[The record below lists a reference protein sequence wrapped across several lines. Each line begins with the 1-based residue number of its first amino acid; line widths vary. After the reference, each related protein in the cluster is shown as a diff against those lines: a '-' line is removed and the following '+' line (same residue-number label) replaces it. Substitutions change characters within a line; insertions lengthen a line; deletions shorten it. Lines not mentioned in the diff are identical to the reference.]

1 MNLVILL
8 NLEKGSFFMKRKQ
21 LSGKHIGIVFGTFA
35 PMHVGHVDLI
45 TKAKRAN
52 DNVLVI
58 VSGSNTQ
65 EDRGT
70 RAGLSLNRRF
80 RYVREVFYDDELVV
94 VDKLDEAGMPAYPE
108 GWVPWVNRVKELI
121 AKNTDDPEKITFY
134 VGEPEYVTELNRYYP
149 QAQVE
154 LIERSI
160 INISATEIRDNPME
174 NWRFITKPFRR
185 HFTHKV
191 LVVGSASGGKTTLVK
206 LILGITSLNEGDILV
221 CGSSILDMKNLSK
234 VRRRNIGCV
243 FQNFNLISG
252 FTVKENIL
260 LPRYFFENGENNI
273 NEICNT
279 LGLTKEMLSKSIDK
293 ISGGE
298 KQRVALARALINNPE
313 ILIADEPTGNLDAA
327 NEQNIIELLK
337 RINEELGITIITVTH
352 SDKVA
357 NSMQSIC
364 TVVDGKIEYVR
375 R

>member
-1 MNLVILL
+1 MIKLVNVTKCFSDGSNVRYIFK
-8 NLEKGSFFMKRKQ
+8 NCNFEFKKGSTTAIVGR
-21 LSGKHIGIVFGTFA
+21 SG
-35 PMHVGHVDLI
+35 L
-45 TKAKRAN
+45 
-52 DNVLVI
+52 
-58 VSGSNTQ
+58 
-65 EDRGT
+65 
-70 RAGLSLNRRF
+70 
-80 RYVREVFYDDELVV
+80 
-94 VDKLDEAGMPAYPE
+94 
-108 GWVPWVNRVKELI
+108 
-121 AKNTDDPEKITFY
+121 
-134 VGEPEYVTELNRYYP
+134 
-149 QAQVE
+149 
-154 LIERSI
+154 
-160 INISATEIRDNPME
+160 
-174 NWRFITKPFRR
+174 
-185 HFTHKV
+185 
-191 LVVGSASGGKTTLVK
+191 GKTTLVK

-279 LGLTKEMLSKSIDK
+279 LGLSKEMLSKSIDK

-298 KQRVALARALINNPE
+298 KQRVALARAIINNPE

>member
-1 MNLVILL
+1 MIKLVNVTKCFSDGSNVRYIFK
-8 NLEKGSFFMKRKQ
+8 NCNFEFKKGSTTAIIGR
-21 LSGKHIGIVFGTFA
+21 SG
-35 PMHVGHVDLI
+35 L
-45 TKAKRAN
+45 
-52 DNVLVI
+52 
-58 VSGSNTQ
+58 
-65 EDRGT
+65 
-70 RAGLSLNRRF
+70 
-80 RYVREVFYDDELVV
+80 
-94 VDKLDEAGMPAYPE
+94 
-108 GWVPWVNRVKELI
+108 
-121 AKNTDDPEKITFY
+121 
-134 VGEPEYVTELNRYYP
+134 
-149 QAQVE
+149 
-154 LIERSI
+154 
-160 INISATEIRDNPME
+160 
-174 NWRFITKPFRR
+174 
-185 HFTHKV
+185 
-191 LVVGSASGGKTTLVK
+191 GKTTLVK

-279 LGLTKEMLSKSIDK
+279 LGLSKEMLSKSIDK

-337 RINEELGITIITVTH
+337 RINEELGITIIIVTH

>member
-1 MNLVILL
+1 MIKLVNVTKCFSDGSNVRYIFK
-8 NLEKGSFFMKRKQ
+8 NCNFEFKKGSTTAIVGR
-21 LSGKHIGIVFGTFA
+21 SG
-35 PMHVGHVDLI
+35 L
-45 TKAKRAN
+45 
-52 DNVLVI
+52 
-58 VSGSNTQ
+58 
-65 EDRGT
+65 
-70 RAGLSLNRRF
+70 
-80 RYVREVFYDDELVV
+80 
-94 VDKLDEAGMPAYPE
+94 
-108 GWVPWVNRVKELI
+108 
-121 AKNTDDPEKITFY
+121 
-134 VGEPEYVTELNRYYP
+134 
-149 QAQVE
+149 
-154 LIERSI
+154 
-160 INISATEIRDNPME
+160 
-174 NWRFITKPFRR
+174 
-185 HFTHKV
+185 
-191 LVVGSASGGKTTLVK
+191 GKTTLVK

-279 LGLTKEMLSKSIDK
+279 LGLSKEILSKSIDK

-313 ILIADEPTGNLDAA
+313 ILIADEPTGNLDAD

-357 NSMQSIC
+357 SSMQSIC

>member
-1 MNLVILL
+1 MIKLVNVTKCFSDGSNVRYIFK
-8 NLEKGSFFMKRKQ
+8 NCNFEFKKGSTTAIVGR
-21 LSGKHIGIVFGTFA
+21 SG
-35 PMHVGHVDLI
+35 L
-45 TKAKRAN
+45 
-52 DNVLVI
+52 
-58 VSGSNTQ
+58 
-65 EDRGT
+65 
-70 RAGLSLNRRF
+70 
-80 RYVREVFYDDELVV
+80 
-94 VDKLDEAGMPAYPE
+94 
-108 GWVPWVNRVKELI
+108 
-121 AKNTDDPEKITFY
+121 
-134 VGEPEYVTELNRYYP
+134 
-149 QAQVE
+149 
-154 LIERSI
+154 
-160 INISATEIRDNPME
+160 
-174 NWRFITKPFRR
+174 
-185 HFTHKV
+185 
-191 LVVGSASGGKTTLVK
+191 GKTTLVK

-279 LGLTKEMLSKSIDK
+279 LGLSKEILSKSIDK

>member
-1 MNLVILL
+1 MLLWNEGEVMIKLVNVTKCFSDGSNVRYIFK
-8 NLEKGSFFMKRKQ
+8 NCNFEFKKGSTTAIVGR
-21 LSGKHIGIVFGTFA
+21 SG
-35 PMHVGHVDLI
+35 L
-45 TKAKRAN
+45 
-52 DNVLVI
+52 
-58 VSGSNTQ
+58 
-65 EDRGT
+65 
-70 RAGLSLNRRF
+70 
-80 RYVREVFYDDELVV
+80 
-94 VDKLDEAGMPAYPE
+94 
-108 GWVPWVNRVKELI
+108 
-121 AKNTDDPEKITFY
+121 
-134 VGEPEYVTELNRYYP
+134 
-149 QAQVE
+149 
-154 LIERSI
+154 
-160 INISATEIRDNPME
+160 
-174 NWRFITKPFRR
+174 
-185 HFTHKV
+185 
-191 LVVGSASGGKTTLVK
+191 GKTTLVK

-279 LGLTKEMLSKSIDK
+279 LGLSKEMLSKSIDK

>member
-1 MNLVILL
+1 MIKLVNVTKCFSDGSNVRYIFK
-8 NLEKGSFFMKRKQ
+8 NCNFEFKKGSTTAIVGR
-21 LSGKHIGIVFGTFA
+21 SG
-35 PMHVGHVDLI
+35 L
-45 TKAKRAN
+45 
-52 DNVLVI
+52 
-58 VSGSNTQ
+58 
-65 EDRGT
+65 
-70 RAGLSLNRRF
+70 
-80 RYVREVFYDDELVV
+80 
-94 VDKLDEAGMPAYPE
+94 
-108 GWVPWVNRVKELI
+108 
-121 AKNTDDPEKITFY
+121 
-134 VGEPEYVTELNRYYP
+134 
-149 QAQVE
+149 
-154 LIERSI
+154 
-160 INISATEIRDNPME
+160 
-174 NWRFITKPFRR
+174 
-185 HFTHKV
+185 
-191 LVVGSASGGKTTLVK
+191 GKTTLVK

-273 NEICNT
+273 NEICST
-279 LGLTKEMLSKSIDK
+279 LGLSKEMLSKSIDK

-337 RINEELGITIITVTH
+337 RINEELGITIIIVTH

>member
-1 MNLVILL
+1 MIKLVNVTKCFSDGSNVRYIFK
-8 NLEKGSFFMKRKQ
+8 NCNFEFKKGSTTAIVGR
-21 LSGKHIGIVFGTFA
+21 SG
-35 PMHVGHVDLI
+35 L
-45 TKAKRAN
+45 
-52 DNVLVI
+52 
-58 VSGSNTQ
+58 
-65 EDRGT
+65 
-70 RAGLSLNRRF
+70 
-80 RYVREVFYDDELVV
+80 
-94 VDKLDEAGMPAYPE
+94 
-108 GWVPWVNRVKELI
+108 
-121 AKNTDDPEKITFY
+121 
-134 VGEPEYVTELNRYYP
+134 
-149 QAQVE
+149 
-154 LIERSI
+154 
-160 INISATEIRDNPME
+160 
-174 NWRFITKPFRR
+174 
-185 HFTHKV
+185 
-191 LVVGSASGGKTTLVK
+191 GKTTLVK
-206 LILGITSLNEGDILV
+206 LILGITILNEGDILV
-221 CGSSILDMKNLSK
+221 CGSSVLDMKNLSK

-279 LGLTKEMLSKSIDK
+279 LGLSKEMLSKSIDK

>member
-1 MNLVILL
+1 MIKLVNVTKCFSDGSNVRYIFK
-8 NLEKGSFFMKRKQ
+8 NCNFEFKKGSTTAIVGR
-21 LSGKHIGIVFGTFA
+21 SG
-35 PMHVGHVDLI
+35 L
-45 TKAKRAN
+45 
-52 DNVLVI
+52 
-58 VSGSNTQ
+58 
-65 EDRGT
+65 
-70 RAGLSLNRRF
+70 
-80 RYVREVFYDDELVV
+80 
-94 VDKLDEAGMPAYPE
+94 
-108 GWVPWVNRVKELI
+108 
-121 AKNTDDPEKITFY
+121 
-134 VGEPEYVTELNRYYP
+134 
-149 QAQVE
+149 
-154 LIERSI
+154 
-160 INISATEIRDNPME
+160 
-174 NWRFITKPFRR
+174 
-185 HFTHKV
+185 
-191 LVVGSASGGKTTLVK
+191 GKTTLVK

-279 LGLTKEMLSKSIDK
+279 LGLSKEMLSKSIDK

-313 ILIADEPTGNLDAA
+313 ILIADEPTGNLDAD

-337 RINEELGITIITVTH
+337 RINEELGITIITVIH

>member
-1 MNLVILL
+1 MIKLVNVTKCFSDGSNVRYIFK
-8 NLEKGSFFMKRKQ
+8 NCNFEFKKGSTTAIVGR
-21 LSGKHIGIVFGTFA
+21 SG
-35 PMHVGHVDLI
+35 L
-45 TKAKRAN
+45 
-52 DNVLVI
+52 
-58 VSGSNTQ
+58 
-65 EDRGT
+65 
-70 RAGLSLNRRF
+70 
-80 RYVREVFYDDELVV
+80 
-94 VDKLDEAGMPAYPE
+94 
-108 GWVPWVNRVKELI
+108 
-121 AKNTDDPEKITFY
+121 
-134 VGEPEYVTELNRYYP
+134 
-149 QAQVE
+149 
-154 LIERSI
+154 
-160 INISATEIRDNPME
+160 
-174 NWRFITKPFRR
+174 
-185 HFTHKV
+185 
-191 LVVGSASGGKTTLVK
+191 GKTTLVK

-260 LPRYFFENGENNI
+260 LPRYFFENGANNI

-279 LGLTKEMLSKSIDK
+279 LGLSEEMLSKSIDK

>member
-1 MNLVILL
+1 MIKLVNVTKCFSDGSNVRYIFK
-8 NLEKGSFFMKRKQ
+8 NCNFEFKKGSTTAIVGR
-21 LSGKHIGIVFGTFA
+21 SG
-35 PMHVGHVDLI
+35 L
-45 TKAKRAN
+45 
-52 DNVLVI
+52 
-58 VSGSNTQ
+58 
-65 EDRGT
+65 
-70 RAGLSLNRRF
+70 
-80 RYVREVFYDDELVV
+80 
-94 VDKLDEAGMPAYPE
+94 
-108 GWVPWVNRVKELI
+108 
-121 AKNTDDPEKITFY
+121 
-134 VGEPEYVTELNRYYP
+134 
-149 QAQVE
+149 
-154 LIERSI
+154 
-160 INISATEIRDNPME
+160 
-174 NWRFITKPFRR
+174 
-185 HFTHKV
+185 
-191 LVVGSASGGKTTLVK
+191 GKTTLVK
-206 LILGITSLNEGDILV
+206 VLLGITSLNEGDILV

-279 LGLTKEMLSKSIDK
+279 LGLSKEILSKSIDK

-357 NSMQSIC
+357 SSMQSIC

>member
-1 MNLVILL
+1 MWNEGESMIKLVNVTKCFSDGSNVRYIFK
-8 NLEKGSFFMKRKQ
+8 NCNFEFKKGSTTAIVGR
-21 LSGKHIGIVFGTFA
+21 SG
-35 PMHVGHVDLI
+35 L
-45 TKAKRAN
+45 
-52 DNVLVI
+52 
-58 VSGSNTQ
+58 
-65 EDRGT
+65 
-70 RAGLSLNRRF
+70 
-80 RYVREVFYDDELVV
+80 
-94 VDKLDEAGMPAYPE
+94 
-108 GWVPWVNRVKELI
+108 
-121 AKNTDDPEKITFY
+121 
-134 VGEPEYVTELNRYYP
+134 
-149 QAQVE
+149 
-154 LIERSI
+154 
-160 INISATEIRDNPME
+160 
-174 NWRFITKPFRR
+174 
-185 HFTHKV
+185 
-191 LVVGSASGGKTTLVK
+191 GKTTLVK

-279 LGLTKEMLSKSIDK
+279 LGLSKEILSKSIDK

-313 ILIADEPTGNLDAA
+313 ILIADEPTGNLDAD

-337 RINEELGITIITVTH
+337 RINEELGITIITVIH

>member
-1 MNLVILL
+1 MIKLVNVTKCFSDGSNVRYIFK
-8 NLEKGSFFMKRKQ
+8 NCNFEFKKGSTTAIVGR
-21 LSGKHIGIVFGTFA
+21 SG
-35 PMHVGHVDLI
+35 L
-45 TKAKRAN
+45 
-52 DNVLVI
+52 
-58 VSGSNTQ
+58 
-65 EDRGT
+65 
-70 RAGLSLNRRF
+70 
-80 RYVREVFYDDELVV
+80 
-94 VDKLDEAGMPAYPE
+94 
-108 GWVPWVNRVKELI
+108 
-121 AKNTDDPEKITFY
+121 
-134 VGEPEYVTELNRYYP
+134 
-149 QAQVE
+149 
-154 LIERSI
+154 
-160 INISATEIRDNPME
+160 
-174 NWRFITKPFRR
+174 
-185 HFTHKV
+185 
-191 LVVGSASGGKTTLVK
+191 GKTTLVK
-206 LILGITSLNEGDILV
+206 LILEITSLNEGDILV

-279 LGLTKEMLSKSIDK
+279 LGLSKEMLSKSIDK

>member
-1 MNLVILL
+1 MWNEGEIMIKLVNVTKCFSDGSNVRYIFK
-8 NLEKGSFFMKRKQ
+8 NCNFEFKKGSTTAIIGR
-21 LSGKHIGIVFGTFA
+21 SG
-35 PMHVGHVDLI
+35 L
-45 TKAKRAN
+45 
-52 DNVLVI
+52 
-58 VSGSNTQ
+58 
-65 EDRGT
+65 
-70 RAGLSLNRRF
+70 
-80 RYVREVFYDDELVV
+80 
-94 VDKLDEAGMPAYPE
+94 
-108 GWVPWVNRVKELI
+108 
-121 AKNTDDPEKITFY
+121 
-134 VGEPEYVTELNRYYP
+134 
-149 QAQVE
+149 
-154 LIERSI
+154 
-160 INISATEIRDNPME
+160 
-174 NWRFITKPFRR
+174 
-185 HFTHKV
+185 
-191 LVVGSASGGKTTLVK
+191 GKTTLVK

-279 LGLTKEMLSKSIDK
+279 LGLSKEMLSKSIDK

>member
-1 MNLVILL
+1 MIKLVNVTKCFSDGSNVRYIFK
-8 NLEKGSFFMKRKQ
+8 NCNFEFKKGSTTTIVGR
-21 LSGKHIGIVFGTFA
+21 SG
-35 PMHVGHVDLI
+35 L
-45 TKAKRAN
+45 
-52 DNVLVI
+52 
-58 VSGSNTQ
+58 
-65 EDRGT
+65 
-70 RAGLSLNRRF
+70 
-80 RYVREVFYDDELVV
+80 
-94 VDKLDEAGMPAYPE
+94 
-108 GWVPWVNRVKELI
+108 
-121 AKNTDDPEKITFY
+121 
-134 VGEPEYVTELNRYYP
+134 
-149 QAQVE
+149 
-154 LIERSI
+154 
-160 INISATEIRDNPME
+160 
-174 NWRFITKPFRR
+174 
-185 HFTHKV
+185 
-191 LVVGSASGGKTTLVK
+191 GKTTLVK

-279 LGLTKEMLSKSIDK
+279 LGLSKEMLSKSIDK

>member
-1 MNLVILL
+1 MIKLVNVTKCFSDGSNVRYIFK
-8 NLEKGSFFMKRKQ
+8 NCNFEFKKGSTTAIVGR
-21 LSGKHIGIVFGTFA
+21 SG
-35 PMHVGHVDLI
+35 L
-45 TKAKRAN
+45 
-52 DNVLVI
+52 
-58 VSGSNTQ
+58 
-65 EDRGT
+65 
-70 RAGLSLNRRF
+70 
-80 RYVREVFYDDELVV
+80 
-94 VDKLDEAGMPAYPE
+94 
-108 GWVPWVNRVKELI
+108 
-121 AKNTDDPEKITFY
+121 
-134 VGEPEYVTELNRYYP
+134 
-149 QAQVE
+149 
-154 LIERSI
+154 
-160 INISATEIRDNPME
+160 
-174 NWRFITKPFRR
+174 
-185 HFTHKV
+185 
-191 LVVGSASGGKTTLVK
+191 GKTTLVK
-206 LILGITSLNEGDILV
+206 VILGITSLNEGDILV

-279 LGLTKEMLSKSIDK
+279 LGLSKEMLSKSIDK

>member
-1 MNLVILL
+1 MIKLVNVTKCFSDGSNVRYIFK
-8 NLEKGSFFMKRKQ
+8 NCNFEFKKGSTTAIVGR
-21 LSGKHIGIVFGTFA
+21 SG
-35 PMHVGHVDLI
+35 L
-45 TKAKRAN
+45 
-52 DNVLVI
+52 
-58 VSGSNTQ
+58 
-65 EDRGT
+65 
-70 RAGLSLNRRF
+70 
-80 RYVREVFYDDELVV
+80 
-94 VDKLDEAGMPAYPE
+94 
-108 GWVPWVNRVKELI
+108 
-121 AKNTDDPEKITFY
+121 
-134 VGEPEYVTELNRYYP
+134 
-149 QAQVE
+149 
-154 LIERSI
+154 
-160 INISATEIRDNPME
+160 
-174 NWRFITKPFRR
+174 
-185 HFTHKV
+185 
-191 LVVGSASGGKTTLVK
+191 GKTTLVK

-221 CGSSILDMKNLSK
+221 CGSSVLDMKNLSK

-273 NEICNT
+273 NGICNT
-279 LGLTKEMLSKSIDK
+279 LGLSKEMLSKSIDK

>member
-1 MNLVILL
+1 MIKLVNVTKCFSDGSNVRYIFK
-8 NLEKGSFFMKRKQ
+8 NCNFEFKKGSTTAIVGR
-21 LSGKHIGIVFGTFA
+21 SG
-35 PMHVGHVDLI
+35 L
-45 TKAKRAN
+45 
-52 DNVLVI
+52 
-58 VSGSNTQ
+58 
-65 EDRGT
+65 
-70 RAGLSLNRRF
+70 
-80 RYVREVFYDDELVV
+80 
-94 VDKLDEAGMPAYPE
+94 
-108 GWVPWVNRVKELI
+108 
-121 AKNTDDPEKITFY
+121 
-134 VGEPEYVTELNRYYP
+134 
-149 QAQVE
+149 
-154 LIERSI
+154 
-160 INISATEIRDNPME
+160 
-174 NWRFITKPFRR
+174 
-185 HFTHKV
+185 
-191 LVVGSASGGKTTLVK
+191 GKTTLVK

-279 LGLTKEMLSKSIDK
+279 LGLSKEMLSKSIDK

-364 TVVDGKIEYVR
+364 TVIDGKIEYVR

>member
-1 MNLVILL
+1 MIKLVNVTKCFSDGSNVRYIFK
-8 NLEKGSFFMKRKQ
+8 NCNFEFKKGSTTAIVGR
-21 LSGKHIGIVFGTFA
+21 SG
-35 PMHVGHVDLI
+35 L
-45 TKAKRAN
+45 
-52 DNVLVI
+52 
-58 VSGSNTQ
+58 
-65 EDRGT
+65 
-70 RAGLSLNRRF
+70 
-80 RYVREVFYDDELVV
+80 
-94 VDKLDEAGMPAYPE
+94 
-108 GWVPWVNRVKELI
+108 
-121 AKNTDDPEKITFY
+121 
-134 VGEPEYVTELNRYYP
+134 
-149 QAQVE
+149 
-154 LIERSI
+154 
-160 INISATEIRDNPME
+160 
-174 NWRFITKPFRR
+174 
-185 HFTHKV
+185 
-191 LVVGSASGGKTTLVK
+191 GKTTLVK

-279 LGLTKEMLSKSIDK
+279 LGLSKEMLSKSIDK

-352 SDKVA
+352 SDKVV

>member
-1 MNLVILL
+1 MIKLL
-8 NLEKGSFFMKRKQ
+8 NVTKCFSDGSNVRYIFKNCNFEFKKGSTTAIVGR
-21 LSGKHIGIVFGTFA
+21 SG
-35 PMHVGHVDLI
+35 L
-45 TKAKRAN
+45 
-52 DNVLVI
+52 
-58 VSGSNTQ
+58 
-65 EDRGT
+65 
-70 RAGLSLNRRF
+70 
-80 RYVREVFYDDELVV
+80 
-94 VDKLDEAGMPAYPE
+94 
-108 GWVPWVNRVKELI
+108 
-121 AKNTDDPEKITFY
+121 
-134 VGEPEYVTELNRYYP
+134 
-149 QAQVE
+149 
-154 LIERSI
+154 
-160 INISATEIRDNPME
+160 
-174 NWRFITKPFRR
+174 
-185 HFTHKV
+185 
-191 LVVGSASGGKTTLVK
+191 GKTTLVK
-206 LILGITSLNEGDILV
+206 VILGITSLNEGDILV

-279 LGLTKEMLSKSIDK
+279 LGLSKEMLSKSIDK

>member
-1 MNLVILL
+1 MIKLVNVTKCFSDGSNVRYIFK
-8 NLEKGSFFMKRKQ
+8 NCNFEFKKGSTTAIVGR
-21 LSGKHIGIVFGTFA
+21 SG
-35 PMHVGHVDLI
+35 L
-45 TKAKRAN
+45 
-52 DNVLVI
+52 
-58 VSGSNTQ
+58 
-65 EDRGT
+65 
-70 RAGLSLNRRF
+70 
-80 RYVREVFYDDELVV
+80 
-94 VDKLDEAGMPAYPE
+94 
-108 GWVPWVNRVKELI
+108 
-121 AKNTDDPEKITFY
+121 
-134 VGEPEYVTELNRYYP
+134 
-149 QAQVE
+149 
-154 LIERSI
+154 
-160 INISATEIRDNPME
+160 
-174 NWRFITKPFRR
+174 
-185 HFTHKV
+185 
-191 LVVGSASGGKTTLVK
+191 GKTTLVK

-243 FQNFNLISG
+243 FQNFNLLSG

-279 LGLTKEMLSKSIDK
+279 LGLSKEMLSKSIDK

-337 RINEELGITIITVTH
+337 RINEELDITIIIVTH

>member
-1 MNLVILL
+1 MIKLVNVTKCFSDGSNVRYIFK
-8 NLEKGSFFMKRKQ
+8 NCNFEFKKGSTTAIVGR
-21 LSGKHIGIVFGTFA
+21 SG
-35 PMHVGHVDLI
+35 L
-45 TKAKRAN
+45 
-52 DNVLVI
+52 
-58 VSGSNTQ
+58 
-65 EDRGT
+65 
-70 RAGLSLNRRF
+70 
-80 RYVREVFYDDELVV
+80 
-94 VDKLDEAGMPAYPE
+94 
-108 GWVPWVNRVKELI
+108 
-121 AKNTDDPEKITFY
+121 
-134 VGEPEYVTELNRYYP
+134 
-149 QAQVE
+149 
-154 LIERSI
+154 
-160 INISATEIRDNPME
+160 
-174 NWRFITKPFRR
+174 
-185 HFTHKV
+185 
-191 LVVGSASGGKTTLVK
+191 GKTTLVK
-206 LILGITSLNEGDILV
+206 VILGITSLNEGDILV
-221 CGSSILDMKNLSK
+221 CGSSVLDMKNLSK

-279 LGLTKEMLSKSIDK
+279 LGLSKEMLSKSIDK

>member
-1 MNLVILL
+1 MIKLVNVTKCFSDGSNVRYIFK
-8 NLEKGSFFMKRKQ
+8 NCNFEFKKGSTTAIVGR
-21 LSGKHIGIVFGTFA
+21 SG
-35 PMHVGHVDLI
+35 L
-45 TKAKRAN
+45 
-52 DNVLVI
+52 
-58 VSGSNTQ
+58 
-65 EDRGT
+65 
-70 RAGLSLNRRF
+70 
-80 RYVREVFYDDELVV
+80 
-94 VDKLDEAGMPAYPE
+94 
-108 GWVPWVNRVKELI
+108 
-121 AKNTDDPEKITFY
+121 
-134 VGEPEYVTELNRYYP
+134 
-149 QAQVE
+149 
-154 LIERSI
+154 
-160 INISATEIRDNPME
+160 
-174 NWRFITKPFRR
+174 
-185 HFTHKV
+185 
-191 LVVGSASGGKTTLVK
+191 GKTTLVK

-279 LGLTKEMLSKSIDK
+279 LGLSKEMLSKSIDK
-293 ISGGE
+293 NSGGE

-337 RINEELGITIITVTH
+337 RINEELGITIIIVTH

>member
-1 MNLVILL
+1 MIKLVNVTKCFSDGSNVRYIFKDC
-8 NLEKGSFFMKRKQ
+8 NFEFKKGSTTAIVGR
-21 LSGKHIGIVFGTFA
+21 SG
-35 PMHVGHVDLI
+35 L
-45 TKAKRAN
+45 
-52 DNVLVI
+52 
-58 VSGSNTQ
+58 
-65 EDRGT
+65 
-70 RAGLSLNRRF
+70 
-80 RYVREVFYDDELVV
+80 
-94 VDKLDEAGMPAYPE
+94 
-108 GWVPWVNRVKELI
+108 
-121 AKNTDDPEKITFY
+121 
-134 VGEPEYVTELNRYYP
+134 
-149 QAQVE
+149 
-154 LIERSI
+154 
-160 INISATEIRDNPME
+160 
-174 NWRFITKPFRR
+174 
-185 HFTHKV
+185 
-191 LVVGSASGGKTTLVK
+191 GKTTLVK

-279 LGLTKEMLSKSIDK
+279 LGLSEEMLNKSIDK

>member
-1 MNLVILL
+1 MIKLVNVTKCFSDGSDVRYIFK
-8 NLEKGSFFMKRKQ
+8 NCNFEFKKGSTTAIVGR
-21 LSGKHIGIVFGTFA
+21 SG
-35 PMHVGHVDLI
+35 L
-45 TKAKRAN
+45 
-52 DNVLVI
+52 
-58 VSGSNTQ
+58 
-65 EDRGT
+65 
-70 RAGLSLNRRF
+70 
-80 RYVREVFYDDELVV
+80 
-94 VDKLDEAGMPAYPE
+94 
-108 GWVPWVNRVKELI
+108 
-121 AKNTDDPEKITFY
+121 
-134 VGEPEYVTELNRYYP
+134 
-149 QAQVE
+149 
-154 LIERSI
+154 
-160 INISATEIRDNPME
+160 
-174 NWRFITKPFRR
+174 
-185 HFTHKV
+185 
-191 LVVGSASGGKTTLVK
+191 GKTTLVK

-279 LGLTKEMLSKSIDK
+279 LGLSKEMLSKSIDK

-313 ILIADEPTGNLDAA
+313 ILIADEPTGNLDAD

>member
-1 MNLVILL
+1 MIKLVNVTKCFSDGSNVRYIFK
-8 NLEKGSFFMKRKQ
+8 NCNFEFKKGSTTAIVGR
-21 LSGKHIGIVFGTFA
+21 SG
-35 PMHVGHVDLI
+35 L
-45 TKAKRAN
+45 
-52 DNVLVI
+52 
-58 VSGSNTQ
+58 
-65 EDRGT
+65 
-70 RAGLSLNRRF
+70 
-80 RYVREVFYDDELVV
+80 
-94 VDKLDEAGMPAYPE
+94 
-108 GWVPWVNRVKELI
+108 
-121 AKNTDDPEKITFY
+121 
-134 VGEPEYVTELNRYYP
+134 
-149 QAQVE
+149 
-154 LIERSI
+154 
-160 INISATEIRDNPME
+160 
-174 NWRFITKPFRR
+174 
-185 HFTHKV
+185 
-191 LVVGSASGGKTTLVK
+191 GKTTLVK

-279 LGLTKEMLSKSIDK
+279 LGLSKEMLSKSINK

-337 RINEELGITIITVTH
+337 RINEELGITIIIVTH

>member
-1 MNLVILL
+1 MIKLVNVTKCFSDGSNVRYIFK
-8 NLEKGSFFMKRKQ
+8 NCNFEFKKGSTTAIVGR
-21 LSGKHIGIVFGTFA
+21 SG
-35 PMHVGHVDLI
+35 L
-45 TKAKRAN
+45 
-52 DNVLVI
+52 
-58 VSGSNTQ
+58 
-65 EDRGT
+65 
-70 RAGLSLNRRF
+70 
-80 RYVREVFYDDELVV
+80 
-94 VDKLDEAGMPAYPE
+94 
-108 GWVPWVNRVKELI
+108 
-121 AKNTDDPEKITFY
+121 
-134 VGEPEYVTELNRYYP
+134 
-149 QAQVE
+149 
-154 LIERSI
+154 
-160 INISATEIRDNPME
+160 
-174 NWRFITKPFRR
+174 
-185 HFTHKV
+185 
-191 LVVGSASGGKTTLVK
+191 GKTTLVK

-221 CGSSILDMKNLSK
+221 CGSSILEMKNLSK

-279 LGLTKEMLSKSIDK
+279 LGLSKEMLSKSIDK

-337 RINEELGITIITVTH
+337 RINEELGIKIIIVTH

>member
-1 MNLVILL
+1 MIKLVNVTKCFSDGSNVRYIFK
-8 NLEKGSFFMKRKQ
+8 NCNFEFKKGSTTAIVGR
-21 LSGKHIGIVFGTFA
+21 SG
-35 PMHVGHVDLI
+35 L
-45 TKAKRAN
+45 
-52 DNVLVI
+52 
-58 VSGSNTQ
+58 
-65 EDRGT
+65 
-70 RAGLSLNRRF
+70 
-80 RYVREVFYDDELVV
+80 
-94 VDKLDEAGMPAYPE
+94 
-108 GWVPWVNRVKELI
+108 
-121 AKNTDDPEKITFY
+121 
-134 VGEPEYVTELNRYYP
+134 
-149 QAQVE
+149 
-154 LIERSI
+154 
-160 INISATEIRDNPME
+160 
-174 NWRFITKPFRR
+174 
-185 HFTHKV
+185 
-191 LVVGSASGGKTTLVK
+191 GKTTLVK

-234 VRRRNIGCV
+234 VRRRNVGCV

-279 LGLTKEMLSKSIDK
+279 LGLSKEMLSKSIDK

>member
-1 MNLVILL
+1 MIKLVNVTKCFSDGSNVRYIFK
-8 NLEKGSFFMKRKQ
+8 NCNFEFKKGSTTAIVGR
-21 LSGKHIGIVFGTFA
+21 SG
-35 PMHVGHVDLI
+35 L
-45 TKAKRAN
+45 
-52 DNVLVI
+52 
-58 VSGSNTQ
+58 
-65 EDRGT
+65 
-70 RAGLSLNRRF
+70 
-80 RYVREVFYDDELVV
+80 
-94 VDKLDEAGMPAYPE
+94 
-108 GWVPWVNRVKELI
+108 
-121 AKNTDDPEKITFY
+121 
-134 VGEPEYVTELNRYYP
+134 
-149 QAQVE
+149 
-154 LIERSI
+154 
-160 INISATEIRDNPME
+160 
-174 NWRFITKPFRR
+174 
-185 HFTHKV
+185 
-191 LVVGSASGGKTTLVK
+191 GKTTLVK
-206 LILGITSLNEGDILV
+206 VILGITSLNEGDILV

-279 LGLTKEMLSKSIDK
+279 LGLSKEMLSKSIDK

-352 SDKVA
+352 SDKVV

>member
-1 MNLVILL
+1 MIKLVNVTKCFSDGSNVRYIFK
-8 NLEKGSFFMKRKQ
+8 NCNFEFKKGSTTAIVGR
-21 LSGKHIGIVFGTFA
+21 SG
-35 PMHVGHVDLI
+35 L
-45 TKAKRAN
+45 
-52 DNVLVI
+52 
-58 VSGSNTQ
+58 
-65 EDRGT
+65 
-70 RAGLSLNRRF
+70 
-80 RYVREVFYDDELVV
+80 
-94 VDKLDEAGMPAYPE
+94 
-108 GWVPWVNRVKELI
+108 
-121 AKNTDDPEKITFY
+121 
-134 VGEPEYVTELNRYYP
+134 GE
-149 QAQVE
+149 
-154 LIERSI
+154 
-160 INISATEIRDNPME
+160 
-174 NWRFITKPFRR
+174 
-185 HFTHKV
+185 
-191 LVVGSASGGKTTLVK
+191 TTLVK

-279 LGLTKEMLSKSIDK
+279 LGLSKEMLSKSIDK

>member
-1 MNLVILL
+1 MIKLVNVTKCFSDGSNVRYIFK
-8 NLEKGSFFMKRKQ
+8 NCNFEFKKGSTTAIVGR
-21 LSGKHIGIVFGTFA
+21 SG
-35 PMHVGHVDLI
+35 L
-45 TKAKRAN
+45 
-52 DNVLVI
+52 
-58 VSGSNTQ
+58 
-65 EDRGT
+65 
-70 RAGLSLNRRF
+70 
-80 RYVREVFYDDELVV
+80 
-94 VDKLDEAGMPAYPE
+94 
-108 GWVPWVNRVKELI
+108 
-121 AKNTDDPEKITFY
+121 
-134 VGEPEYVTELNRYYP
+134 
-149 QAQVE
+149 
-154 LIERSI
+154 
-160 INISATEIRDNPME
+160 
-174 NWRFITKPFRR
+174 
-185 HFTHKV
+185 
-191 LVVGSASGGKTTLVK
+191 GKTTLVK
-206 LILGITSLNEGDILV
+206 LILGIISLNEGDILV

-279 LGLTKEMLSKSIDK
+279 LGLSKEMLSKSIDK

-313 ILIADEPTGNLDAA
+313 ILIADEPTGNLDAD

>member
-1 MNLVILL
+1 MIKLVNVTKCFSDGSNVRYIFK
-8 NLEKGSFFMKRKQ
+8 NCNFEFKKGSTTAIVGR
-21 LSGKHIGIVFGTFA
+21 SG
-35 PMHVGHVDLI
+35 L
-45 TKAKRAN
+45 
-52 DNVLVI
+52 
-58 VSGSNTQ
+58 
-65 EDRGT
+65 
-70 RAGLSLNRRF
+70 
-80 RYVREVFYDDELVV
+80 
-94 VDKLDEAGMPAYPE
+94 
-108 GWVPWVNRVKELI
+108 
-121 AKNTDDPEKITFY
+121 
-134 VGEPEYVTELNRYYP
+134 
-149 QAQVE
+149 
-154 LIERSI
+154 
-160 INISATEIRDNPME
+160 
-174 NWRFITKPFRR
+174 
-185 HFTHKV
+185 
-191 LVVGSASGGKTTLVK
+191 GKTTLVK

-279 LGLTKEMLSKSIDK
+279 LGLSKEMLSKSIDK

-298 KQRVALARALINNPE
+298 QQRVALARALINNPE

-337 RINEELGITIITVTH
+337 RINEELGITIIIVTH

>member
-1 MNLVILL
+1 MIKLVNVTKCFSDGSNVRYIFK
-8 NLEKGSFFMKRKQ
+8 NCNFEFKKGSTTAIVGR
-21 LSGKHIGIVFGTFA
+21 SG
-35 PMHVGHVDLI
+35 L
-45 TKAKRAN
+45 
-52 DNVLVI
+52 
-58 VSGSNTQ
+58 
-65 EDRGT
+65 
-70 RAGLSLNRRF
+70 
-80 RYVREVFYDDELVV
+80 
-94 VDKLDEAGMPAYPE
+94 
-108 GWVPWVNRVKELI
+108 
-121 AKNTDDPEKITFY
+121 
-134 VGEPEYVTELNRYYP
+134 
-149 QAQVE
+149 
-154 LIERSI
+154 
-160 INISATEIRDNPME
+160 
-174 NWRFITKPFRR
+174 
-185 HFTHKV
+185 
-191 LVVGSASGGKTTLVK
+191 GKTTLVK

-273 NEICNT
+273 NGICNT
-279 LGLTKEMLSKSIDK
+279 LGLSKEMLSKSIDK

>member
-1 MNLVILL
+1 MIKLVNVTKCFSDGSNVRYIFK
-8 NLEKGSFFMKRKQ
+8 NCNFEFKKGSTTAIVGR
-21 LSGKHIGIVFGTFA
+21 SG
-35 PMHVGHVDLI
+35 L
-45 TKAKRAN
+45 
-52 DNVLVI
+52 
-58 VSGSNTQ
+58 
-65 EDRGT
+65 
-70 RAGLSLNRRF
+70 
-80 RYVREVFYDDELVV
+80 
-94 VDKLDEAGMPAYPE
+94 
-108 GWVPWVNRVKELI
+108 
-121 AKNTDDPEKITFY
+121 
-134 VGEPEYVTELNRYYP
+134 
-149 QAQVE
+149 
-154 LIERSI
+154 
-160 INISATEIRDNPME
+160 
-174 NWRFITKPFRR
+174 
-185 HFTHKV
+185 
-191 LVVGSASGGKTTLVK
+191 GKTTLVK

-279 LGLTKEMLSKSIDK
+279 LGLSKEMLSKSIDK

-337 RINEELGITIITVTH
+337 RINEELGITIITVTQ

>member
-1 MNLVILL
+1 MIKLVNVTKCFSDGSNVRYIFK
-8 NLEKGSFFMKRKQ
+8 NCNFEFKKGSTTAIVGR
-21 LSGKHIGIVFGTFA
+21 SG
-35 PMHVGHVDLI
+35 L
-45 TKAKRAN
+45 
-52 DNVLVI
+52 
-58 VSGSNTQ
+58 
-65 EDRGT
+65 
-70 RAGLSLNRRF
+70 
-80 RYVREVFYDDELVV
+80 
-94 VDKLDEAGMPAYPE
+94 
-108 GWVPWVNRVKELI
+108 
-121 AKNTDDPEKITFY
+121 
-134 VGEPEYVTELNRYYP
+134 
-149 QAQVE
+149 
-154 LIERSI
+154 
-160 INISATEIRDNPME
+160 
-174 NWRFITKPFRR
+174 
-185 HFTHKV
+185 
-191 LVVGSASGGKTTLVK
+191 GKTTLVK
-206 LILGITSLNEGDILV
+206 VILGITSLNEGDILV

-279 LGLTKEMLSKSIDK
+279 LGLSKEILSKSIDK

>member
-1 MNLVILL
+1 MIKLVNVTKCFSDGSNVRYIFK
-8 NLEKGSFFMKRKQ
+8 NCNFEFKKGSTTAIVGR
-21 LSGKHIGIVFGTFA
+21 SG
-35 PMHVGHVDLI
+35 L
-45 TKAKRAN
+45 
-52 DNVLVI
+52 
-58 VSGSNTQ
+58 
-65 EDRGT
+65 
-70 RAGLSLNRRF
+70 
-80 RYVREVFYDDELVV
+80 
-94 VDKLDEAGMPAYPE
+94 
-108 GWVPWVNRVKELI
+108 
-121 AKNTDDPEKITFY
+121 
-134 VGEPEYVTELNRYYP
+134 
-149 QAQVE
+149 
-154 LIERSI
+154 
-160 INISATEIRDNPME
+160 
-174 NWRFITKPFRR
+174 
-185 HFTHKV
+185 
-191 LVVGSASGGKTTLVK
+191 GKTTLVK

-234 VRRRNIGCV
+234 VRRRNIRCV

-279 LGLTKEMLSKSIDK
+279 LGLSKEMLSKSIDK

>member
-1 MNLVILL
+1 MIKLVNVTKCFSDGSNVRYIFK
-8 NLEKGSFFMKRKQ
+8 NCNFEFKKGSTTAIVGR
-21 LSGKHIGIVFGTFA
+21 SG
-35 PMHVGHVDLI
+35 L
-45 TKAKRAN
+45 
-52 DNVLVI
+52 
-58 VSGSNTQ
+58 
-65 EDRGT
+65 
-70 RAGLSLNRRF
+70 
-80 RYVREVFYDDELVV
+80 
-94 VDKLDEAGMPAYPE
+94 
-108 GWVPWVNRVKELI
+108 
-121 AKNTDDPEKITFY
+121 
-134 VGEPEYVTELNRYYP
+134 
-149 QAQVE
+149 
-154 LIERSI
+154 
-160 INISATEIRDNPME
+160 
-174 NWRFITKPFRR
+174 
-185 HFTHKV
+185 
-191 LVVGSASGGKTTLVK
+191 GKTTLVK
-206 LILGITSLNEGDILV
+206 VILGITSLNEGDILV

-279 LGLTKEMLSKSIDK
+279 LSLSKEMLSKSIDK

-313 ILIADEPTGNLDAA
+313 ILIADEPTGNLDAD

>member
-1 MNLVILL
+1 MIKLVNVTKCFSDGSNVRYIFK
-8 NLEKGSFFMKRKQ
+8 NCNFEFKKGSTTAIVGR
-21 LSGKHIGIVFGTFA
+21 SG
-35 PMHVGHVDLI
+35 L
-45 TKAKRAN
+45 
-52 DNVLVI
+52 
-58 VSGSNTQ
+58 
-65 EDRGT
+65 
-70 RAGLSLNRRF
+70 
-80 RYVREVFYDDELVV
+80 
-94 VDKLDEAGMPAYPE
+94 
-108 GWVPWVNRVKELI
+108 
-121 AKNTDDPEKITFY
+121 
-134 VGEPEYVTELNRYYP
+134 
-149 QAQVE
+149 
-154 LIERSI
+154 
-160 INISATEIRDNPME
+160 
-174 NWRFITKPFRR
+174 
-185 HFTHKV
+185 
-191 LVVGSASGGKTTLVK
+191 GKTTLVK

-279 LGLTKEMLSKSIDK
+279 LGLSKEILSKSIDK

-298 KQRVALARALINNPE
+298 NQRVALARALINNPE
-313 ILIADEPTGNLDAA
+313 ILIADEPTGNLDAD